1 MNKNKINLM
10 IKEKRKEKT
19 KVQNNILYYQKNLRN
34 QKILNKINPLNCSFI
49 LTAIISLLL
58 PFDFFL
64 TFKSSIITYLIV
76 GTLSYEFQKNI
87 LRKIYSHK
95 NNHIKNQLNSLIS
108 YNKEVCKDKL
118 IDSELELL
126 NKKYDNDNGM
136 PKLNIEHSFS
146 FTNNALDLDI
156 EKYEDVINNSINNI
170 NEASKKKSILE
181 IKKEYSLKNIIKKLL
196 ISSPLIVLFTVLSSL
211 YYNLLSI
218 PPMLTCLIGSSLLS
232 INLINQINNYVNAR
246 KVLNEYNDL
255 TKTNNISENITDLN
269 NEIDIN
275 IKNIYINRQYEFD
288 VELLNGILET
298 DYLGKENSHNYEENN
313 EKITYTTM
321 PKLKIYKK

>member
-10 IKEKRKEKT
+10 IEEKRKEKT
-19 KVQNNILYYQKNLRN
+19 KVKNKILYYQKNLRN

-58 PFDFFL
+58 PFNYFL

-76 GTLSYEFQKNI
+76 GILSYELQKNI

-136 PKLNIEHSFS
+136 PKFNIEHYFSFS
-146 FTNNALDLDI
+146 NNDLDI

-170 NEASKKKSILE
+170 NKASKKKSILE

-196 ISSPLIVLFTVLSSL
+196 ISSPLIVLFTILGSL

-232 INLINQINNYVNAR
+232 INLINQINNYVNAK

-288 VELLNGILET
+288 VELLNGILEN

-313 EKITYTTM
+313 ESLTYTTM

>member
-10 IKEKRKEKT
+10 IEEKRKEKT
-19 KVQNNILYYQKNLRN
+19 KVQNKILYYQKNLRN

-87 LRKIYSHK
+87 LRKIYSYK

-108 YNKEVCKDKL
+108 YNKEVCKNKL

-136 PKLNIEHSFS
+136 PKFNLEHYFSFS
-146 FTNNALDLDI
+146 NNVLDI
-156 EKYEDVINNSINNI
+156 EKYEEVINNSINNI

-196 ISSPLIVLFTVLSSL
+196 ISSPLIVLFTILSSL

-275 IKNIYINRQYEFD
+275 IKKIYINRQYEFD
-288 VELLNGILET
+288 VELLNDILET
-298 DYLGKENSHNYEENN
+298 DYLGKENSQNYEENN
-313 EKITYTTM
+313 ENLTYTTM

>member
-1 MNKNKINLM
+1 MNKNKIYLM
-10 IKEKRKEKT
+10 IEEKRKEKT
-19 KVQNNILYYQKNLRN
+19 NVQNKILHYQKNLRN

-49 LTAIISLLL
+49 LTVIISLLL
-58 PFDFFL
+58 PFNYFL
-64 TFKSSIITYLIV
+64 TFKSSIIAYLIV
-76 GTLSYEFQKNI
+76 GTLSYEIQKNI

-95 NNHIKNQLNSLIS
+95 INHIKNQLNSLIS

-136 PKLNIEHSFS
+136 PKFNIEHYFS
-146 FTNNALDLDI
+146 YSNNVLDV

-170 NEASKKKSILE
+170 NKASKKKSILE

-196 ISSPLIVLFTVLSSL
+196 ISSPLIVIFTILSSH

-218 PPMLTCLIGSSLLS
+218 PPMLTYLIGSSLLS
-232 INLINQINNYVNAR
+232 INLINQINNYINAR

-288 VELLNGILET
+288 VELLNGILEN

-313 EKITYTTM
+313 ENLTYTTM

>member
-10 IKEKRKEKT
+10 IEEKRKEKT
-19 KVQNNILYYQKNLRN
+19 NVQNKILHYQKNLRN

-49 LTAIISLLL
+49 LTVIISLLL
-58 PFDFFL
+58 PFNFFL

-136 PKLNIEHSFS
+136 PKFNIEHYFSFS
-146 FTNNALDLDI
+146 NNDLDI

-181 IKKEYSLKNIIKKLL
+181 IKKEYSLKYIIKKLL
-196 ISSPLIVLFTVLSSL
+196 ISSPLIVIFTILGSL

-269 NEIDIN
+269 NEMD
-275 IKNIYINRQYEFD
+275 INRQY
-288 VELLNGILET
+288 LNGILET

-313 EKITYTTM
+313 EKITYTIM

>member
-10 IKEKRKEKT
+10 IEEKRKEKT
-19 KVQNNILYYQKNLRN
+19 KVQNKILYYQKNLRK
-34 QKILNKINPLNCSFI
+34 QKILNKINSLNCSFI

-58 PFDFFL
+58 PFNYFL
-64 TFKSSIITYLIV
+64 TFKSSIIAYLIV
-76 GTLSYEFQKNI
+76 GTLSYIIQKNI

-95 NNHIKNQLNSLIS
+95 INHIKNQLNSLIS

-136 PKLNIEHSFS
+136 PKFNLEHYFS
-146 FTNNALDLDI
+146 YSNNVLDI

-196 ISSPLIVLFTVLSSL
+196 ISSPLIVLFTILSSH

-218 PPMLTCLIGSSLLS
+218 PPMLTYLIGSSLLS

-269 NEIDIN
+269 NEIDRN
-275 IKNIYINRQYEFD
+275 IKNIYINRQYEYD

-298 DYLGKENSHNYEENN
+298 DYLDKENSHNYEENN
-313 EKITYTTM
+313 ENLAYTTM

>member
-10 IKEKRKEKT
+10 IEEKRKEKT
-19 KVQNNILYYQKNLRN
+19 KVKNKILYYQKNLRN

-58 PFDFFL
+58 PFNFFL
-64 TFKSSIITYLIV
+64 TFKSSIVTYLIV
-76 GTLSYEFQKNI
+76 GILSYEFQKNI

-136 PKLNIEHSFS
+136 PKFNIEHYFSFS
-146 FTNNALDLDI
+146 NNVLDI
-156 EKYEDVINNSINNI
+156 EKYEDVINNSIDNI

-196 ISSPLIVLFTVLSSL
+196 ISSPLIVLFTILGSLS
-211 YYNLLSI
+211 YNLLSI

-275 IKNIYINRQYEFD
+275 IKNIYINRQYEYD
-288 VELLNGILET
+288 VEILNSILET
-298 DYLGKENSHNYEENN
+298 DNLGKENSHNYEENN

>member
-10 IKEKRKEKT
+10 IEEKRKEKT
-19 KVQNNILYYQKNLRN
+19 EVQNKILYYQKNLRN

-58 PFDFFL
+58 PFNYFL

-76 GTLSYEFQKNI
+76 GILSYELQKNI

-136 PKLNIEHSFS
+136 PKFNIEHYFSFS
-146 FTNNALDLDI
+146 NNDLDI

-170 NEASKKKSILE
+170 NKASKKKSILE

-196 ISSPLIVLFTVLSSL
+196 ISSPLIVLFTILGSL

-232 INLINQINNYVNAR
+232 INLINQINNYVNAK

-255 TKTNNISENITDLN
+255 TKTNNISENITDIN

-288 VELLNGILET
+288 VELLNGILEN

-313 EKITYTTM
+313 ESLTYTTM

>member
-10 IKEKRKEKT
+10 IEEKRKEKT
-19 KVQNNILYYQKNLRN
+19 KVQNKILYYQKNLRN

-87 LRKIYSHK
+87 LRKIYFHK
-95 NNHIKNQLNSLIS
+95 NNHIKNQLYSLIS

-126 NKKYDNDNGM
+126 HKKYDNDNGM
-136 PKLNIEHSFS
+136 PKFNIEHYFSFS
-146 FTNNALDLDI
+146 NIVLDI

-196 ISSPLIVLFTVLSSL
+196 ISSPLIVLFTILSSL

-288 VELLNGILET
+288 AEILNGILKT

>member
-10 IKEKRKEKT
+10 IEEKRKEKT
-19 KVQNNILYYQKNLRN
+19 KVQNKILYYQKNLRN

-58 PFDFFL
+58 PFNFFL
-64 TFKSSIITYLIV
+64 TFESSIITYLIV
-76 GTLSYEFQKNI
+76 GTLSYELQKNI

-95 NNHIKNQLNSLIS
+95 NNHIKNQLNSLIL

-136 PKLNIEHSFS
+136 PKFNIEHYFSFS
-146 FTNNALDLDI
+146 NNVLDT

-196 ISSPLIVLFTVLSSL
+196 ISSPLIVLFTILGSL

-218 PPMLTCLIGSSLLS
+218 PHMLTCLIGSSLLS
-232 INLINQINNYVNAR
+232 INLINQINNYVNAK

-275 IKNIYINRQYEFD
+275 IKNIYINRQYEYD
-288 VELLNGILET
+288 VELLNGILEN

>member
-10 IKEKRKEKT
+10 IEEKRKEKA
-19 KVQNNILYYQKNLRN
+19 KVQNKILYYQKNLRN

-58 PFDFFL
+58 PFNFFL
-64 TFKSSIITYLIV
+64 TFKSSIVTYLIV
-76 GTLSYEFQKNI
+76 GILSYEFQKNI

-126 NKKYDNDNGM
+126 KKKYDNDNGM
-136 PKLNIEHSFS
+136 PKFNIEHYFSFS
-146 FTNNALDLDI
+146 NNVLDI
-156 EKYEDVINNSINNI
+156 EKYEDVINNSIDNI

-196 ISSPLIVLFTVLSSL
+196 ISSPLIVLFTILSSL

-288 VELLNGILET
+288 VELLKSILEI
-298 DYLGKENSHNYEENN
+298 DYLDKENSHNYEENN

>member
-10 IKEKRKEKT
+10 IEEKRKEKT
-19 KVQNNILYYQKNLRN
+19 KVQNKILYYQKNLRN
-34 QKILNKINPLNCSFI
+34 QKTLNKINPLNCTFI

-87 LRKIYSHK
+87 LRKIYFHK

-118 IDSELELL
+118 IASELELL
-126 NKKYDNDNGM
+126 HKRYDNDNGM
-136 PKLNIEHSFS
+136 PKFNLEHYFSFS
-146 FTNNALDLDI
+146 NNILDI

-181 IKKEYSLKNIIKKLL
+181 IKKEYSLKYIIKKLL
-196 ISSPLIVLFTVLSSL
+196 ISSPLIVIFTILGSL

-298 DYLGKENSHNYEENN
+298 EYLGKENSHNYEENIEN
-313 EKITYTTM
+313 ITYTTM

>member
-10 IKEKRKEKT
+10 IEEKRKEKT
-19 KVQNNILYYQKNLRN
+19 KVKNKILYYQKNLRN

-58 PFDFFL
+58 PFNYFL

-76 GTLSYEFQKNI
+76 GILSYELQKNI

-136 PKLNIEHSFS
+136 PKFNIEHYFSFS
-146 FTNNALDLDI
+146 NNDLDI

-170 NEASKKKSILE
+170 NKASKKKSILE

-196 ISSPLIVLFTVLSSL
+196 ISSPLIVLFTILGSL

-232 INLINQINNYVNAR
+232 INLINQINNYVNAG

-288 VELLNGILET
+288 VELLNGILEN

-313 EKITYTTM
+313 ESLTYTTM

>member
-10 IKEKRKEKT
+10 IEEKRKEKT
-19 KVQNNILYYQKNLRN
+19 EVQNKILYYQKNLRN

-58 PFDFFL
+58 PFNYFL

-76 GTLSYEFQKNI
+76 GILSYEFQKNI

-108 YNKEVCKDKL
+108 YNKEVSKDKL
-118 IDSELELL
+118 IDSELKLL

-136 PKLNIEHSFS
+136 PKFNIEQYFSFS
-146 FTNNALDLDI
+146 NNVLDI

-196 ISSPLIVLFTVLSSL
+196 ISSPLIVLFTILGSL

-232 INLINQINNYVNAR
+232 INLINQINNYVNDR
-246 KVLNEYNDL
+246 KVLNEYNAL

-288 VELLNGILET
+288 VELLDDILET
-298 DYLGKENSHNYEENN
+298 DYLSKENSHNYEENN

>member
-10 IKEKRKEKT
+10 IEEKRKEKT
-19 KVQNNILYYQKNLRN
+19 KVQNKILYYQKNLGN

-58 PFDFFL
+58 PFNFFL

-95 NNHIKNQLNSLIS
+95 NNHIKSQLNSLIS

-136 PKLNIEHSFS
+136 PKFNFEHYFSFS
-146 FTNNALDLDI
+146 NNVLDI
-156 EKYEDVINNSINNI
+156 EKYEDEINNSIDNI

-196 ISSPLIVLFTVLSSL
+196 ISSPLIVLFTILGSL

-275 IKNIYINRQYEFD
+275 IKNIYINRQYEYD
-288 VELLNGILET
+288 VEILNSILET
-298 DYLGKENSHNYEENN
+298 DNLGKENSHNYEENN

>member
-10 IKEKRKEKT
+10 IEEKREEKT
-19 KVQNNILYYQKNLRN
+19 NVQNKILYYQKNLRN
-34 QKILNKINPLNCSFI
+34 QQILNKINPLNCSFI
-49 LTAIISLLL
+49 LTLIISLLL

-76 GTLSYEFQKNI
+76 GTISYEIQKNI

-108 YNKEVCKDKL
+108 YNKEVCKEKL

-126 NKKYDNDNGM
+126 NKKYGNDNGM
-136 PKLNIEHSFS
+136 PKFNIEHYLS
-146 FTNNALDLDI
+146 FTNNALDI

-196 ISSPLIVLFTVLSSL
+196 ISSPLIVLFTILSSF
-211 YYNLLSI
+211 YNLLSI
-218 PPMLTCLIGSSLLS
+218 PTMLTYLIGSSLLS
-232 INLINQINNYVNAR
+232 ITLINQIKNYVNAR
-246 KVLNEYNDL
+246 KVLNEYDDL

-288 VELLNGILET
+288 AELLNNILET
-298 DYLGKENSHNYEENN
+298 DYLGKKNNNNYEENYDN
-313 EKITYTTM
+313 LTYKTM
-321 PKLKIYKK
+321 PKLKINKR

>member
-10 IKEKRKEKT
+10 IEEKRKEKT
-19 KVQNNILYYQKNLRN
+19 KVQNKILYYQKNLRK
-34 QKILNKINPLNCSFI
+34 QKILNKINSLNCSFI

-58 PFDFFL
+58 PFNYFL

-76 GTLSYEFQKNI
+76 GILSYELQKNI

-136 PKLNIEHSFS
+136 PKFNIEHYFSFS
-146 FTNNALDLDI
+146 NNDLDI

-196 ISSPLIVLFTVLSSL
+196 ISSPLIVLFTILGSL

-232 INLINQINNYVNAR
+232 INLINQINNYVNAG

-255 TKTNNISENITDLN
+255 AKTNNISENITDLN

-288 VELLNGILET
+288 VELLNGILEN

-313 EKITYTTM
+313 ESLTYTTM

>member
-10 IKEKRKEKT
+10 IEEKRKEKT
-19 KVQNNILYYQKNLRN
+19 EVQNKILYYQKNLRN

-58 PFDFFL
+58 PFNYFL

-95 NNHIKNQLNSLIS
+95 NNHINNQLNSLIS
-108 YNKEVCKDKL
+108 YNKEVSKDKL
-118 IDSELELL
+118 IDSELKLL

-136 PKLNIEHSFS
+136 PKFNIEQYFSFS
-146 FTNNALDLDI
+146 NNVLDI

-181 IKKEYSLKNIIKKLL
+181 IKKEYSLKNIIKKFL
-196 ISSPLIVLFTVLSSL
+196 ISSPLIVLFTILGSL

-232 INLINQINNYVNAR
+232 INLINQINNYVNDR
-246 KVLNEYNDL
+246 KVLNEYNAL

-288 VELLNGILET
+288 VELLNGILEN

-313 EKITYTTM
+313 ENLTYTTM

>member
-10 IKEKRKEKT
+10 IEEKRKEKT
-19 KVQNNILYYQKNLRN
+19 KVQNKILYYQKNLRN

-49 LTAIISLLL
+49 LTAIISLFL
-58 PFDFFL
+58 PFNFFL

-76 GTLSYEFQKNI
+76 GILSYEFQKNI

-126 NKKYDNDNGM
+126 KKKYDNDNGM
-136 PKLNIEHSFS
+136 PKFNIEHYFSFS
-146 FTNNALDLDI
+146 NNVLDI
-156 EKYEDVINNSINNI
+156 EKYENEINNSIDNI

-196 ISSPLIVLFTVLSSL
+196 ISSPLIVLFTILGSL

-232 INLINQINNYVNAR
+232 INLINQINNYINAR

-288 VELLNGILET
+288 VELLNSILEI

-313 EKITYTTM
+313 ERTTYTTM

>member
-10 IKEKRKEKT
+10 IEEKRKEKT
-19 KVQNNILYYQKNLRN
+19 KVQNKILYYQKNLGN

-58 PFDFFL
+58 PFNFFL

-76 GTLSYEFQKNI
+76 GILSYEFQKNI

-126 NKKYDNDNGM
+126 KKKYDNDNGM
-136 PKLNIEHSFS
+136 PKFNIEHYFSFS
-146 FTNNALDLDI
+146 NNVLDI
-156 EKYEDVINNSINNI
+156 EKYEDVINNSIDNI

-196 ISSPLIVLFTVLSSL
+196 ISSPLIVLFTILSSL

-288 VELLNGILET
+288 VELLKSILEI
-298 DYLGKENSHNYEENN
+298 DYLDKENSHNYEENIEN
-313 EKITYTTM
+313 ITYTTM

>member
-10 IKEKRKEKT
+10 IEEKRKEKT
-19 KVQNNILYYQKNLRN
+19 KVKNKILYYQKNLRN
-34 QKILNKINPLNCSFI
+34 KKILNKINPLNCSFI
-49 LTAIISLLL
+49 LTTIIFLLL
-58 PFDFFL
+58 PFNFFL

-76 GTLSYEFQKNI
+76 GILSYGFQKNI

-136 PKLNIEHSFS
+136 PKFNFEHYFSFS
-146 FTNNALDLDI
+146 NNVLDI

-196 ISSPLIVLFTVLSSL
+196 ISSPLIVLFTILGSL

-288 VELLNGILET
+288 VELLKSILEI
-298 DYLGKENSHNYEENN
+298 DYLDKENSHNYEENN

>member
-10 IKEKRKEKT
+10 IEEKRKEKT
-19 KVQNNILYYQKNLRN
+19 KVQNKILYYQKNLRN

-58 PFDFFL
+58 PFNFFL

-76 GTLSYEFQKNI
+76 GILSYEFQKNI

-126 NKKYDNDNGM
+126 KKKYDNDNGM
-136 PKLNIEHSFS
+136 PKFNIEHYFSFS
-146 FTNNALDLDI
+146 NNVLDI
-156 EKYEDVINNSINNI
+156 EKYEDVINNSIDNI

-196 ISSPLIVLFTVLSSL
+196 ISSPLIVLFTILGSL

-288 VELLNGILET
+288 VELLNSILEI

>member
-10 IKEKRKEKT
+10 IEEKRKEKT
-19 KVQNNILYYQKNLRN
+19 KVQNKILYYQNNLRN

-58 PFDFFL
+58 PFNFFL

-136 PKLNIEHSFS
+136 PKFNIEHYFSFS
-146 FTNNALDLDI
+146 NNVLDI
-156 EKYEDVINNSINNI
+156 EKYEDVINNSIDNI

-196 ISSPLIVLFTVLSSL
+196 ISSPLIVLFTILGSL

-288 VELLNGILET
+288 VELLNSILET
-298 DYLGKENSHNYEENN
+298 DNLGKENSHNYEENN

>member
-10 IKEKRKEKT
+10 IEEKRKEKT
-19 KVQNNILYYQKNLRN
+19 KVQNKILYYQKNLRN

-58 PFDFFL
+58 PFNFFL

-76 GTLSYEFQKNI
+76 GILSYEFQKNI

-126 NKKYDNDNGM
+126 KKKYDNDNGM
-136 PKLNIEHSFS
+136 PKFNIEHYFSFS
-146 FTNNALDLDI
+146 NNVLDI
-156 EKYEDVINNSINNI
+156 EKYEDVINNSIDNI

-196 ISSPLIVLFTVLSSL
+196 ISSPLIVLFTILSSL

-288 VELLNGILET
+288 VELLNSILEI

>member
-10 IKEKRKEKT
+10 IEEKRKEKT
-19 KVQNNILYYQKNLRN
+19 KVQNKILYYQKNLRN

-58 PFDFFL
+58 PFNFFL

-136 PKLNIEHSFS
+136 PKFNIEHYFSFS
-146 FTNNALDLDI
+146 NNVLDI
-156 EKYEDVINNSINNI
+156 EKYEDEINNSIDNI

-196 ISSPLIVLFTVLSSL
+196 ISSPLIVLFTILSSL

-288 VELLNGILET
+288 VELLKSILEI
-298 DYLGKENSHNYEENN
+298 DYLDKENSHNYEENN

>member
-10 IKEKRKEKT
+10 IEEKRKEKT
-19 KVQNNILYYQKNLRN
+19 KVQNKILYYQKNLRN

-58 PFDFFL
+58 PFNFFL

-76 GTLSYEFQKNI
+76 GILSYGFQKNI

-136 PKLNIEHSFS
+136 PKFNFEHYFSFS
-146 FTNNALDLDI
+146 NNVLDI
-156 EKYEDVINNSINNI
+156 EKYENEINNSIDNI

-196 ISSPLIVLFTVLSSL
+196 ISSPLIVLFTILGSL

-275 IKNIYINRQYEFD
+275 IKNIYINRQYEYD
-288 VELLNGILET
+288 VEILNSILET
-298 DYLGKENSHNYEENN
+298 DNLGKENSHNYEENN

>member
-10 IKEKRKEKT
+10 IEEKRKEKT
-19 KVQNNILYYQKNLRN
+19 KVQNKILYYQKNLRK
-34 QKILNKINPLNCSFI
+34 QKILNKINSLNCSFI

-58 PFDFFL
+58 PFNYFL

-76 GTLSYEFQKNI
+76 GILSYELQKNI

-136 PKLNIEHSFS
+136 PKFNIEHYFSFS
-146 FTNNALDLDI
+146 NNDLDI
-156 EKYEDVINNSINNI
+156 EKYEDVINKSINNI
-170 NEASKKKSILE
+170 NKASKKKSILE

-196 ISSPLIVLFTVLSSL
+196 ISSPLIVLFTILGSL

-232 INLINQINNYVNAR
+232 INLINQINNYVNAK

-288 VELLNGILET
+288 VELLNGILGN

-313 EKITYTTM
+313 ESLTYTTM

>member
-10 IKEKRKEKT
+10 IEEKRKEKT
-19 KVQNNILYYQKNLRN
+19 KVQNKILYYQNNLRN

-58 PFDFFL
+58 PFNFFL

-76 GTLSYEFQKNI
+76 GILSYEFQKNI

-95 NNHIKNQLNSLIS
+95 NNHIKSQLNSLIS

-136 PKLNIEHSFS
+136 PKFNFEHYFSFS
-146 FTNNALDLDI
+146 NNVLDI
-156 EKYEDVINNSINNI
+156 EKYENEINNSIDNI

-196 ISSPLIVLFTVLSSL
+196 ISSPLIVLFTILGSL

-275 IKNIYINRQYEFD
+275 IKNIYINRQYEYD
-288 VELLNGILET
+288 VEILNSILET
-298 DYLGKENSHNYEENN
+298 DNLGKENSHNYEENN

>member
-10 IKEKRKEKT
+10 IEEKRKEKT
-19 KVQNNILYYQKNLRN
+19 KVQNKILYYQKNLRN

-58 PFDFFL
+58 PFNFFL

-76 GTLSYEFQKNI
+76 GILSYEFQKNI

-136 PKLNIEHSFS
+136 PKFNFEHYFSFS
-146 FTNNALDLDI
+146 NNVLDI
-156 EKYEDVINNSINNI
+156 EKYENEINNSIDNI

-196 ISSPLIVLFTVLSSL
+196 ISSPLIVLFTILGSLS
-211 YYNLLSI
+211 YNLLSI

-288 VELLNGILET
+288 VEILNSILET
-298 DYLGKENSHNYEENN
+298 DNLGKENSHNYEENN

>member
-10 IKEKRKEKT
+10 IEEKRKEKT
-19 KVQNNILYYQKNLRN
+19 KVQNKILYYQKNLGN
-34 QKILNKINPLNCSFI
+34 QKILNKINPLNCSFL

-58 PFDFFL
+58 PFNFFL

-76 GTLSYEFQKNI
+76 GILSYEFQKNI

-95 NNHIKNQLNSLIS
+95 NNHIKSQLNSLIS

-126 NKKYDNDNGM
+126 KKKYDNDNGM
-136 PKLNIEHSFS
+136 PKFNIEHYFSFS
-146 FTNNALDLDI
+146 NNVLDI
-156 EKYEDVINNSINNI
+156 EKYEDVINNSIDNI

-196 ISSPLIVLFTVLSSL
+196 ISSPLIVLFTILGSL

-246 KVLNEYNDL
+246 KVLNKYNDL

-275 IKNIYINRQYEFD
+275 IKNIYINRQYEYD
-288 VELLNGILET
+288 VEILNSILET
-298 DYLGKENSHNYEENN
+298 DNLGKENSHNYEENN

>member
-10 IKEKRKEKT
+10 IEEKRKEKT
-19 KVQNNILYYQKNLRN
+19 KVKNKILYYQKNLRN

-58 PFDFFL
+58 PFNFFL

-76 GTLSYEFQKNI
+76 GILSYEFQKNI

-136 PKLNIEHSFS
+136 PKFNIEHYFSFS
-146 FTNNALDLDI
+146 NNVLDI
-156 EKYEDVINNSINNI
+156 EKYEDVINNSIDNI

-196 ISSPLIVLFTVLSSL
+196 ISSPLIVLFTILSSL

-232 INLINQINNYVNAR
+232 INLINQINNYVNAK

-288 VELLNGILET
+288 VELLNGILEN
-298 DYLGKENSHNYEENN
+298 DYFGKENSHNYEENIEN
-313 EKITYTTM
+313 ITYTTM

>member
-10 IKEKRKEKT
+10 IEEKRKEKT
-19 KVQNNILYYQKNLRN
+19 KVQNKILYYQKNLRN

-58 PFDFFL
+58 PFNFFL

-136 PKLNIEHSFS
+136 PKFNIEHYFSFS
-146 FTNNALDLDI
+146 NNDLDI
-156 EKYEDVINNSINNI
+156 GKYEDVINNSINNI

-196 ISSPLIVLFTVLSSL
+196 ISSPLIVLFTILGSL

-275 IKNIYINRQYEFD
+275 IKNIYINRQYEYD
-288 VELLNGILET
+288 VEILNSILET
-298 DYLGKENSHNYEENN
+298 DNLGKENSHNYEENIEN
-313 EKITYTTM
+313 ITYTTM

>member
-10 IKEKRKEKT
+10 IEEKRKEKT
-19 KVQNNILYYQKNLRN
+19 KVQNKILYYQKNLRN

-58 PFDFFL
+58 PFNFFL
-64 TFKSSIITYLIV
+64 TVKSSIITYLIV
-76 GTLSYEFQKNI
+76 GILSYEFQKNI

-126 NKKYDNDNGM
+126 KKKYDNDNGM
-136 PKLNIEHSFS
+136 PKFNIEHYFSFS
-146 FTNNALDLDI
+146 NNVLDI
-156 EKYEDVINNSINNI
+156 EKYEDVINNSIDNI

-196 ISSPLIVLFTVLSSL
+196 ISSPLIVLFTILSSL

-288 VELLNGILET
+288 VELLKSILEI
-298 DYLGKENSHNYEENN
+298 DYLDKENSHNYEENN

>member
-10 IKEKRKEKT
+10 IEEKRKEKT
-19 KVQNNILYYQKNLRN
+19 EVQNKILYYQKNLRK
-34 QKILNKINPLNCSFI
+34 QKILNKINSLNCSFI

-58 PFDFFL
+58 PFNYFL

-76 GTLSYEFQKNI
+76 GILSYELQKNI

-136 PKLNIEHSFS
+136 PKFNIEHYFSFS
-146 FTNNALDLDI
+146 NNDLDI

-170 NEASKKKSILE
+170 NKASKKKSILE

-196 ISSPLIVLFTVLSSL
+196 ISSPLIVLFTILGSL

-232 INLINQINNYVNAR
+232 INLINQINNYVNAG

-288 VELLNGILET
+288 VELLNGILEN

-313 EKITYTTM
+313 ESLTYTTM

>member
-10 IKEKRKEKT
+10 IEEKRKEKT
-19 KVQNNILYYQKNLRN
+19 KVQNKILYYQKNLRN

-58 PFDFFL
+58 PFNFFL

-76 GTLSYEFQKNI
+76 GILSYEFQKNI

-126 NKKYDNDNGM
+126 KKKYDNDNGM
-136 PKLNIEHSFS
+136 PKFNIEHYFSFS
-146 FTNNALDLDI
+146 NNVLDI
-156 EKYEDVINNSINNI
+156 EKYEDVINNSIDNI

-196 ISSPLIVLFTVLSSL
+196 ISSPLIVLFTILGSL

-232 INLINQINNYVNAR
+232 INLINQINNYINAR

-288 VELLNGILET
+288 VELLNSILEI

-313 EKITYTTM
+313 EKITYTIM

>member
-10 IKEKRKEKT
+10 IEEKRKEKT
-19 KVQNNILYYQKNLRN
+19 NVQNKILHYQKNLRN

-49 LTAIISLLL
+49 LTVIISLLL
-58 PFDFFL
+58 PFNYFL
-64 TFKSSIITYLIV
+64 TFKSSIIAYLIV
-76 GTLSYEFQKNI
+76 GTLSYIIQKNI

-95 NNHIKNQLNSLIS
+95 INHIKNQLNSLIS

-136 PKLNIEHSFS
+136 PKFNLEHYFS
-146 FTNNALDLDI
+146 YSNNVLDI

-196 ISSPLIVLFTVLSSL
+196 ISSPLIVLFTILSSH

-218 PPMLTCLIGSSLLS
+218 PPMLTYLIGSSLLS
-232 INLINQINNYVNAR
+232 INVINQINNYVNAR

-269 NEIDIN
+269 NEIDRN
-275 IKNIYINRQYEFD
+275 IKNIYINRQYEYD

-313 EKITYTTM
+313 ESLTYTTM

>member
-10 IKEKRKEKT
+10 IEEKRKEKT
-19 KVQNNILYYQKNLRN
+19 EVQNKILYYQKNLRN

-58 PFDFFL
+58 PFNYFL

-76 GTLSYEFQKNI
+76 GILSYELQKNI

-136 PKLNIEHSFS
+136 PKFNIEHYFSFS
-146 FTNNALDLDI
+146 NNDLDI

-170 NEASKKKSILE
+170 NKASKKKSILE
-181 IKKEYSLKNIIKKLL
+181 IKREYSLKNIIKKLL
-196 ISSPLIVLFTVLSSL
+196 ISSPLIVLFTILGSL

-232 INLINQINNYVNAR
+232 INLINQINNYVNAK

-288 VELLNGILET
+288 VELLNGILEN

-313 EKITYTTM
+313 ESLTYTTM

>member
-1 MNKNKINLM
+1 MNKNKIYLM
-10 IKEKRKEKT
+10 IEEKRKEKT
-19 KVQNNILYYQKNLRN
+19 NVQNKILHYQKNLRN

-49 LTAIISLLL
+49 LTVIISLLL
-58 PFDFFL
+58 PFNYFL
-64 TFKSSIITYLIV
+64 TFKSSIIAYLIV
-76 GTLSYEFQKNI
+76 GTLSYIIQKNI

-95 NNHIKNQLNSLIS
+95 INHIKNQLNSLIS

-136 PKLNIEHSFS
+136 PKFNIEHYFS
-146 FTNNALDLDI
+146 YSNNVLDV

-170 NEASKKKSILE
+170 NKASKKKSILE

-196 ISSPLIVLFTVLSSL
+196 ISSPLIVIFTILSSH

-218 PPMLTCLIGSSLLS
+218 PPMLTYLIGSSLLS
-232 INLINQINNYVNAR
+232 INLINQINNYINAR

-288 VELLNGILET
+288 VELLNGILEN

-313 EKITYTTM
+313 ENLAYTTM

>member
-10 IKEKRKEKT
+10 IEEKRKEKT
-19 KVQNNILYYQKNLRN
+19 KVQNKILYYQNNLRN

-58 PFDFFL
+58 PFNFFL

-95 NNHIKNQLNSLIS
+95 NNHIKSQLNSLIS

-136 PKLNIEHSFS
+136 PKFNFEHYFSFS
-146 FTNNALDLDI
+146 NNDLDI
-156 EKYEDVINNSINNI
+156 EKYEDVINNSIDNI

-196 ISSPLIVLFTVLSSL
+196 ISSPLIVLFTILGSL

-298 DYLGKENSHNYEENN
+298 DNLGKENSHNYEENI